1 MHRNLSRALTV
12 GVCLAAALVS
22 IQARTVQLHS
32 VQYPEKRPIELSFQ
46 ATPIAPAAQLS
57 ADVYYRNGQAQIDL
71 TFSDIKPAILF
82 GGDVTCFVLWAV
94 TRDGQV
100 ENLGELVTRKRSG
113 RLEFSTGKKN
123 FALMVTAEPYYLVGE
138 PSEMILFLNAPSL
151 NSANP
156 TTRFDFNRFGPAPR
170 HGMDSIANIRWE
182 AEVPIEL
189 LQARKAFELATRHD
203 APLHAA
209 KIHAEAKR
217 ELKAANHIALS
228 TTRGREL
235 LDASRRA
242 VALSNEAINI
252 SLHRIEAIELERQ
265 AAARREE
272 TEALEQRAGDA
283 EAAANEA
290 QLRAARV
297 REEAE
302 KARAEKD
309 RLAAEAA
316 ALTTTTERLRL
327 DKTSL
332 EAEAGRLQ
340 REKNQLERDKNQ
352 LQAASRQL
360 MLEKVEV
367 EQESNRLLQEKN
379 ELSNRLQTALS
390 HVAETNGSARGYVLN
405 LPDILFDVDQA
416 NLKPEAREVMA
427 KLAGI
432 LLIMRD
438 QSVMIEGHTDSTG
451 SPEYN
456 LELSRR
462 RARAVLD
469 FLQDQGLDA
478 ERLQAVGYGME
489 RAIAENSTPEGR
501 KRNRRVEVVISDKV
515 ETVATEVAPQV
526 TPHAQQ

>member
-1 MHRNLSRALTV
+1 MIRKISRILSVLPLLAVSSLLAGDVAVELHGYQFPERKTVRLDFMERPNAPRAGLSGEV
-12 GVCLAAALVS
+12 VYRQG
-22 IQARTVQLHS
+22 QAR
-32 VQYPEKRPIELSFQ
+32 IELSHHS
-46 ATPIAPAAQLS
+46 L
-57 ADVYYRNGQAQIDL
+57 
-71 TFSDIKPAILF
+71 KPAILY
-82 GGDVTCFVLWAV
+82 GGDVTCYVVWAV
-94 TRDGQV
+94 TRDGDF
-100 ENLGELVTRKRSG
+100 ENLGELLTRKGASKSN
-113 RLEFSTGKKN
+113 FSTGKKN

-138 PSEMILFLNAPSL
+138 PSEMILFMNAPSL
-151 NSANP
+151 NSVTP
-156 TTRFDFNRFGPAPR
+156 TTRFDFDRFGPAPD
-170 HGMDSIANIRWE
+170 HGMNSIANIRWE
-182 AEVPIEL
+182 SRVPIEL

-203 APLHAA
+203 APIHAA
-209 KIHAEAKR
+209 QIHAEAR
-217 ELKAANHIALS
+217 NELKAANHIALS

-272 TEALEQRAGDA
+272 TEALEQRAGEA
-283 EAAANEA
+283 EAAATEA

-302 KARAEKD
+302 HARAEKE

-332 EAEAGRLQ
+332 EAESERLQ
-340 REKNQLERDKNQ
+340 REKSQLEQDKNQ
-352 LQAASRQL
+352 LQMASQQL

-379 ELSNRLQTALS
+379 ELSNRLQAALS
-390 HVAETNGSARGYVLN
+390 HVADTNGSARGYVLN
-405 LPDILFDVDQA
+405 LPDILFGVNEA
-416 NLKPEAREVMA
+416 TLKPEAREVMA

-438 QSVMIEGHTDSTG
+438 QSVVIEGHTDSTG

-456 LELSRR
+456 LDLSRR
-462 RARAVLD
+462 RAMAVRD
-469 FLQDQGLDA
+469 FLQVQGLDA
-478 ERLQAVGYGME
+478 ERLQAMGYGME
-489 RAIAENSTPEGR
+489 RAIAENSTAEGR
-501 KRNRRVEVVISDKV
+501 KRNRRVEVVISEIV
-515 ETVATEVAPQV
+515 ATVATEVVPQAD
-526 TPHAQQ
+526 PHARQ